1 MTEATAAAIANLI
14 NAHNQLSRGYTA
26 EDVLAEQDNYIVR
39 MRDGGVIA
47 VVEVKKVQWYQCE
60 VSHLSV
66 DSTFRGAGIGR
77 SLVQEAEERARRLGA
92 RIAQCSIRVGNTPS
106 EAVFAK
112 CGFLATV
119 TFRNARTGNNVTVYQ
134 KVL

>member
-1 MTEATAAAIANLI
+1 
-14 NAHNQLSRGYTA
+14 
-26 EDVLAEQDNYIVR
+26 

-47 VVEVKKVQWYQCE
+47 TVEVKKVQWYQCE

-66 DSTFRGAGIGR
+66 DPTFRGAGIGR

-106 EAVFAK
+106 EAVFTK
-112 CGFLATV
+112 CGFIATV
-119 TFRNARTGNNVTVYQ
+119 TFHNARTGNNVTVYQ